1 MRFAFVLSLFFT
13 SLALA
18 DDAAMARFDSI
29 MADPAKREQAYAAG
43 HERIVLCRNC
53 HGDDGNSR
61 RDYIP
66 NLAAQAPGYLF
77 TAFERYASGQR
88 TDFVMNQAARM
99 LSLDERVN
107 IAVYYSQQQVLPRQG
122 AVDDALRA
130 RGEALFGQVCVACHG
145 PQGLGQQGVPRIAGQ
160 PATYLQRTLEAYRDK
175 DPRRAGSTMLAVASQ
190 LQAGNIEALAAYL
203 QQLHP

>member
-18 DDAAMARFDSI
+18 DDAAMARFDAI

>member
-18 DDAAMARFDSI
+18 DDAAMARFDAI

-107 IAVYYSQQQVLPRQG
+107 IAVYYSQQQVRPREG

>member
-1 MRFAFVLSLFFT
+1 MRFAI
-13 SLALA
+13 ALLLTVSCTA
-18 DDAAMARFDSI
+18 LGDEAAQARFDAI

-61 RDYIP
+61 RDHIP

-107 IAVYYSQQQVLPRQG
+107 IAVYYSQQQVRPREG

>member
-1 MRFAFVLSLFFT
+1 MRFAI
-13 SLALA
+13 ALLLTVSCTA
-18 DDAAMARFDSI
+18 LGDEAAQARFDAI

-61 RDYIP
+61 RDHIP

-145 PQGLGQQGVPRIAGQ
+145 PQGLGQRIAGQ

>member
-18 DDAAMARFDSI
+18 DDAAMARFDAI

-107 IAVYYSQQQVLPRQG
+107 IAVYYSQQQVRPREG
-122 AVDDALRA
+122 AVGDALRA